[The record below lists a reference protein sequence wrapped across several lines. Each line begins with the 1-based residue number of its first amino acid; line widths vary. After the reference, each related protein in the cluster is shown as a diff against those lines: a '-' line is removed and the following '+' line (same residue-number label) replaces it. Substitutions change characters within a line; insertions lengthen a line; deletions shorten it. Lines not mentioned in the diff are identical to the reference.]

1 MITGHVHFGPGAE
14 TYTYNSSVGTF
25 DGSVNMGNNDDI
37 LTIAK
42 NFNPA
47 SKDTTSFQSITGV
60 SLMTGYGADTLT
72 INSGTTVTGNI
83 ITSGYHY
90 VGSDSTDDPDIGDT
104 IAIHG
109 ALTGDLWTGD
119 GNDTI
124 TLSGSM
130 T

>member
-1 MITGHVHFGPGAE
+1 MITGRVHFGPGAE

-83 ITSGYHY
+83 ITSGYAY
-90 VGSDSTDDPDIGDT
+90 VVQDTTDDADVTDT
-104 IAIHG
+104 VNVNGTLAG
-109 ALTGDLWTGD
+109 NLW
-119 GNDTI
+119 
-124 TLSGSM
+124 M
-130 T
+130 